1 MPQASTHAS
10 MACIHFTVWL
20 CNWRQY
26 EILSHSVFYLGR
38 YFSYLGASMKYSEL
52 KNLKSFCQS
61 LHSEPNWREVLEQ
74 ALSGND
80 DFEVDNVRFI
90 ADEAIDDIQ
99 ADEMESDPY
108 ILGCFN
114 AYAIAQA
121 TDWPVAL
128 IEAAQKGEAYSE
140 IGDAMSREQV
150 EKLQQI
156 YSSADGYG
164 NHFNGYDFGEEE
176 IEIDGKLFHVFDNR

>member
-1 MPQASTHAS
+1 M
-10 MACIHFTVWL
+10 
-20 CNWRQY
+20 QY
-26 EILSHSVFYLGR
+26 EILSHPVFYLCR
-38 YFSYLGASMKYSEL
+38 YFSYLGVSMNYSEL
-52 KNLKSFCQS
+52 KDLKSFCQS
-61 LHSEPNWREVLEQ
+61 LHSEPSWRKVLEQ

-99 ADEMESDPY
+99 ADEMEADAY

-114 AYAIAQA
+114 AYSIAEA

-128 IEAAQKGEAYSE
+128 IEAAQKGEAYEE
-140 IGDAMSREQV
+140 IGDAMSREQI

-156 YSSADGYG
+156 YSRADGYG
-164 NHFNGYDFGEEE
+164 HHFNGYDFSEEE
-176 IEIDGKLFHVFDNR
+176 IEINGKLFHVFDNR

>member
-1 MPQASTHAS
+1 M
-10 MACIHFTVWL
+10 
-20 CNWRQY
+20 N
-26 EILSHSVFYLGR
+26 
-38 YFSYLGASMKYSEL
+38 YSEL

-90 ADEAIDDIQ
+90 ADESIDQIQ
-99 ADEMESDPY
+99 ADEMEADTY

-114 AYAIAQA
+114 AYAIAEA

-128 IEAAQKGEAYSE
+128 IEAAQKVEAYSE
-140 IGDAMSREQV
+140 IGDAMSREHI

-164 NHFNGYDFGEEE
+164 HHFNRYNGNEEE
-176 IEIDGKLFHVFDNR
+176 VEIDGKLFHVFDNR